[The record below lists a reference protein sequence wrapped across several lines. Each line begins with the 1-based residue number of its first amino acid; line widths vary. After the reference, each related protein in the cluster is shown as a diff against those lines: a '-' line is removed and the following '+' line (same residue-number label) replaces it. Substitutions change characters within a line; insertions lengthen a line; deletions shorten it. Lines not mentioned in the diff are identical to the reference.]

1 MLKQVNPSSLI
12 KNKQRG
18 ITTIEY
24 VLLAIGIAGL
34 IAGLVI
40 FLGDGL
46 QAAFISLC
54 NTVGGAGT
62 CE

>member
-1 MLKQVNPSSLI
+1 MSNLVNHISSL
-12 KNKQRG
+12 KKQRG

-24 VLLAIGIAGL
+24 VLLAVGVAGL
-34 IAGLVI
+34 IAGLVV

-46 QAAFISLC
+46 EAAFIELC